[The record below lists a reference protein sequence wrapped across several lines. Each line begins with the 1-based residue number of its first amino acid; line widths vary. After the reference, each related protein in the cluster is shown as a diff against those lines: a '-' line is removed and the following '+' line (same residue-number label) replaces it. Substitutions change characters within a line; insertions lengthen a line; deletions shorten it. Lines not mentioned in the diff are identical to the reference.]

1 MCVQH
6 KWPSANINNRRGKY
20 TVRDDARFPSP
31 PPPRSTRAG
40 RGWGLRGARCGDGC
54 GRRAAARR
62 GVMEPLSLDNFIG
75 IGIGVQR
82 RGERAQS
89 SDPEGEGDGGSG
101 GGSPAMGTTTL
112 REWLD
117 SSESTN
123 ARRTTSVSFS
133 RKMRSQVPDLREKMT
148 LPSSARARARRPE
161 RRSRK
166 RFVNLFGNGR
176 SLTDISAGR
185 WVLETGGT
193 GEESEEEDGGVRA
206 RGGR

>member
-1 MCVQH
+1 VRPRERPHNAMCVQH

-31 PPPRSTRAG
+31 PPRHALPGEG

-101 GGSPAMGTTTL
+101 GGRPAMGTTFARVARYL
-112 REWLD
+112 GVRASNDEREFLEKD
-117 SSESTN
+117 E
-123 ARRTTSVSFS
+123 
-133 RKMRSQVPDLREKMT
+133 VPGPRFAGKNDAPVER
-148 LPSSARARARRPE
+148 ARARARVGR
-161 RRSRK
+161 
-166 RFVNLFGNGR
+166 NTGAGNGL
-176 SLTDISAGR
+176 SICS
-185 WVLETGGT
+185 GT
-193 GEESEEEDGGVRA
+193 AA
-206 RGGR
+206 R